1 MLSEASIMAQGLGYN
16 RSNSL
21 GEESHRRTF
30 WVLYFMEKVSCF
42 ITGKVSVLISLHSPA
57 GFLLTADPGF
67 ARLKYQLCHSG
78 RESVNL
84 PRL

>member
-1 MLSEASIMAQGLGYN
+1 MAQGLGYN
-16 RSNSL
+16 KSNGI

-42 ITGKVSVLISLHSPA
+42 ITGKVSVYISLRSPA
-57 GFLLTADPGF
+57 TSLLTTGLGST
-67 ARLKYQLCHSG
+67 RLKYQLCHPG

-84 PRL
+84 P

>member
-1 MLSEASIMAQGLGYN
+1 MAQGLGYN

-21 GEESHRRTF
+21 GEESQRRTF

-42 ITGKVSVLISLHSPA
+42 ITGKVSVNISLHSSVA
-57 GFLLTADPGF
+57 CLLTIDPGF
-67 ARLKYQLCHSG
+67 ARLEYQLCHSG

-84 PRL
+84 SRL